1 MFSTAI
7 YNSARECQRRSSFH
21 HPPTSDYYT
30 IVKMSNHAVVGVF
43 RQHVFARRST
53 RRYAP
58 PIPEEHDSYCVK
70 RTPERV
76 MVQIFHDGNEVYRCI
91 FVPPADY

>member
-1 MFSTAI
+1 MPSWE
-7 YNSARECQRRSSFH
+7 YSAS
-21 HPPTSDYYT
+21 
-30 IVKMSNHAVVGVF
+30 MSLRA
-43 RQHVFARRST
+43 AA

>member
-1 MFSTAI
+1 MPSWE
-7 YNSARECQRRSSFH
+7 YSASMSLHAAARAVT
-21 HPPTSDYYT
+21 HPP
-30 IVKMSNHAVVGVF
+30 F
-43 RQHVFARRST
+43 RKST
-53 RRYAP
+53 
-58 PIPEEHDSYCVK
+58 DSYCVK

>member
-1 MFSTAI
+1 M
-7 YNSARECQRRSSFH
+7 SAKDVPPSITL
-21 HPPTSDYYT
+21 PTSDYHT

-43 RQHVFARRST
+43 RQHVFVRRST

>member
-1 MFSTAI
+1 MPSWE
-7 YNSARECQRRSSFH
+7 YSAS
-21 HPPTSDYYT
+21 
-30 IVKMSNHAVVGVF
+30 MSLRAAARAVM
-43 RQHVFARRST
+43 R
-53 RRYAP
+53 

>member
-1 MFSTAI
+1 M
-7 YNSARECQRRSSFH
+7 SAKDVPPSITL
-21 HPPTSDYYT
+21 PTSDYYT

-58 PIPEEHDSYCVK
+58 PHP
-70 RTPERV
+70 
-76 MVQIFHDGNEVYRCI
+76 
-91 FVPPADY
+91 

>member
-1 MFSTAI
+1 MPSWE
-7 YNSARECQRRSSFH
+7 YSAS
-21 HPPTSDYYT
+21 
-30 IVKMSNHAVVGVF
+30 MSLHAA
-43 RQHVFARRST
+43 ARA
-53 RRYAP
+53 RYAP

>member
-1 MFSTAI
+1 MPSWE
-7 YNSARECQRRSSFH
+7 YSAS
-21 HPPTSDYYT
+21 
-30 IVKMSNHAVVGVF
+30 MSLHA
-43 RQHVFARRST
+43 
-53 RRYAP
+53 
-58 PIPEEHDSYCVK
+58 IPEEHDSYCVK